1 MAKGKGSA
9 YERKICKQLSLWWTG
24 GERDDVF
31 WRSSN
36 SGGRAKVRSRQG
48 KGTHGQYGDI
58 AATDPIGEALLQ
70 VFTIELKRGYSGDFC
85 ELIESMPTKRPKQ
98 WERFF
103 RQVEEDTVNAQSM
116 TWMLIWKR
124 DRKEALLYTSAL
136 IIKRLADKGVELRY
150 LPHLRGRVLLSD
162 SHFLSVFACRVE
174 DFLEAVKPEQIRSLL
189 NDTE

>member
-9 YERKICKQLSLWWTG
+9 YERKICKQLSMWWTD

-58 AATDPIGEALLQ
+58 TATDPIGEPLLQ
-70 VFTIELKRGYSGDFC
+70 AFTIELKRGYSGDFC

-103 RQVEEDTVNAQSM
+103 RQVEEDTENAQSL

-124 DRKEALLYTSAL
+124 DRKEALLYTSAV
-136 IIKRLADKGVELRY
+136 IIKQLAEAGVELRCLAY
-150 LPHLRGRVLLSD
+150 LRGRVRLSD
-162 SHFLSVFACRVE
+162 GKFLTVFACRLD
-174 DFLEAVKPEQIRSLL
+174 DFLEAVNPEQIRSLL
-189 NDTE
+189 NGTG